1 VTLYARGYR
10 THEQGLDG
18 KGPRWLPI
26 LSEGYRDAVKG
37 KAFRRFTL
45 LFTIILVFHCLWLY
59 FSPEQILRAFT
70 GRASDGGADSL
81 LTATVTF
88 FFVRS
93 ISFLVPLL
101 AVFVASGLIAE
112 DLRTRALPLY
122 LVRAITPLD
131 YLIGKML
138 IPVATLAWSVLGPLL
153 FLVLFDAL
161 LQPSDEMLPFLGRQ
175 LPLLGAILGTWA
187 LMALSYS
194 SVALLVS
201 TLTGRRIPALIL
213 GAAVFVGGGIIS
225 GISHA
230 MPDGGPSGLRALAL
244 TADVRVVFEH
254 MLGDRAVEFA
264 RDQTRALPSPLWA
277 YAMLLLPIGLA
288 SFVVLRRASTVEV
301 TS

>member
-1 VTLYARGYR
+1 MTLYARGYR
-10 THEQGLDG
+10 THAQGLDG
-18 KGPRWLPI
+18 RGPRWLPI

-59 FSPEQILRAFT
+59 FNPEQILRSFT
-70 GRASDGGADSL
+70 KRTSTGGADAL

-88 FFVRS
+88 YFVRS

-101 AVFVASGLIAE
+101 AVFVGSGLVAE

-131 YLIGKML
+131 YLIGKLL

-153 FLVLFDAL
+153 FLVAFDAL
-161 LQPSDEMLPFLGRQ
+161 LQPSDEMLPFLARQ
-175 LPLLGAILGTWA
+175 VPLLLAILGTWT
-187 LMALSYS
+187 LMAFSYA

-213 GAAVFVGGGIIS
+213 GAAVFVGGGIVS

-230 MPDGGPSGLRALAL
+230 MPHGGPAGLRALAL
-244 TADVRVVFEH
+244 TADVRVVFDH

-264 RDQTRALPSPLWA
+264 REETRSLPSAAWAYVVLALPIA
-277 YAMLLLPIGLA
+277 LA
-288 SFVVLRRASTVEV
+288 SFAVLRRARTVEV

>member
-1 VTLYARGYR
+1 MTLYARGYR

-26 LSEGYRDAVKG
+26 LSEGYRDAIRG

-70 GRASDGGADSL
+70 GGASAGGADSL

-88 FFVRS
+88 FLVRS
-93 ISFLVPLL
+93 ISFLVPFL
-101 AVFVASGLIAE
+101 AVFVACGLVAE

-131 YLIGKML
+131 YLIGKLL
-138 IPVATLAWSVLGPLL
+138 IPVATLAWSVLAPLL

-175 LPLLGAILGTWA
+175 VPLLLAILGTWT
-187 LMALSYS
+187 LMAFSYS

-213 GAAVFVGGGIIS
+213 GAAVFVGGGIVT
-225 GISHA
+225 GISHSL
-230 MPDGGPSGLRALAL
+230 PNGGPPGMRALAL
-244 TADVRVVFEH
+244 TSDVRVVFEH

-264 RDQTRALPSPLWA
+264 RDPAKALPSPFWA
-277 YAMLLLPIGLA
+277 YLALLLPIALA
-288 SFVVLRRASTVEV
+288 AFFVLRRARSVEV